1 MEKMNI
7 DKALELLNKD
17 GGIPEGDYKSI
28 CENSKGAGGPC
39 SACGAC

>member
-1 MEKMNI
+1 MEEMNI
-7 DKALELLNKD
+7 DKVLELLNKD

-28 CENSKGAGGPC
+28 CENINCSGAC